1 MRRYRWLAW
10 NVRVCH
16 IEREE
21 SGLLFWTDVRKKKI
35 LWCNKLAQGAFL
47 TRVYKPLKKIAWLGS
62 WGGESVRPGST
73 ACLHRTWGTPDR
85 NPRQYRDT
93 CLRIQLSH
101 NPHLPQFHVSTSDFR
116 EAISAFDLWTLG
128 GEHPLGWGLFLWEC
142 RTFITVVYPLA
153 TQQFVPVAWRAA
165 VGEELDFLSLGI
177 TNIPAARIPVVGTLS
192 RPPLLPWLMHLCVQS
207 SFWQTYFQ

>member
-1 MRRYRWLAW
+1 MPELVGLQVKRTTITRD
-10 NVRVCH
+10 VRNNHSDASLLCVLLRLPCAE
-16 IEREE
+16 ISMARVERPRVPHRE
-21 SGLLFWTDVRKKKI
+21 GGVGIVLLDQRRKKKKFLSKM
-35 LWCNKLAQGAFL
+35 LWCNKLAQGVFL

-101 NPHLPQFHVSTSDFR
+101 NPHLPQFHVSTSDLFR

-128 GEHPLGWGLFLWEC
+128 GESTLWAEACFYRNAEHLLRVFIPSPHSSLCLLLCVRLWERSWTC
-142 RTFITVVYPLA
+142 
-153 TQQFVPVAWRAA
+153 
-165 VGEELDFLSLGI
+165 
-177 TNIPAARIPVVGTLS
+177 
-192 RPPLLPWLMHLCVQS
+192 
-207 SFWQTYFQ
+207 